1 MKDKSELIE
10 EMVNKI
16 TIESTKK
23 ITEGINLEL
32 IDLSDKKL
40 VFSKIGEF
48 DKDIVSKLDI
58 IYKTKNISNQ
68 EELKQHISNIIKIR
82 AINRTRRIDLGNTE
96 NTKRRKEWEKLLSL
110 VEKIEKIYLHYD
122 RLPKEQRKMTDDSI
136 TNIKKQLLIMSI
148 KEQDEH
154 NILIKD
160 NILKKLTAI
169 NK

>member
-68 EELKQHISNIIKIR
+68 EELKQHISNI
-82 AINRTRRIDLGNTE
+82 L
-96 NTKRRKEWEKLLSL
+96 
-110 VEKIEKIYLHYD
+110 
-122 RLPKEQRKMTDDSI
+122 
-136 TNIKKQLLIMSI
+136 
-148 KEQDEH
+148 
-154 NILIKD
+154 
-160 NILKKLTAI
+160 
-169 NK
+169 